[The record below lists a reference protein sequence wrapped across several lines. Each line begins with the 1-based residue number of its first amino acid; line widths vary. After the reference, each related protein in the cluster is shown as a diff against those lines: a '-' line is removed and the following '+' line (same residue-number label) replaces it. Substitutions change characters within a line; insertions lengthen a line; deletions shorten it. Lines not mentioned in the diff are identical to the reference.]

1 MGTEPKGGRGTEPKG
16 GKGGQSLRGE
26 KGTSLRGGQKT
37 MDDSWIKSGQTLSFC
52 ESPMT
57 SSLPFLPPPLFR
69 VLNFF
74 LFFLQTTWRLTSL
87 SFKSLSH
94 ASALSQPVSQPI
106 PHMDS
111 LYNNNPFF
119 SSGFRVRASLKLKP
133 VGRVLKNWM
142 GQG

>member
-1 MGTEPKGGRGTEPKG
+1 M
-16 GKGGQSLRGE
+16 
-26 KGTSLRGGQKT
+26 SLRGGQKT
-37 MDDSWIKSGQTLSFC
+37 TDDSWIKSGQILSFC

-87 SFKSLSH
+87 SFKSLSN

-111 LYNNNPFF
+111 LYYNNPFF
-119 SSGFRVRASLKLKP
+119 SSGFRVCASLKLKP
-133 VGRVLKNWM
+133 VGRVLKK
-142 GQG
+142 

>member
-1 MGTEPKGGRGTEPKG
+1 MT
-16 GKGGQSLRGE
+16 
-26 KGTSLRGGQKT
+26 
-37 MDDSWIKSGQTLSFC
+37 DDGWIKSGQTLSFC

-57 SSLPFLPPPLFR
+57 SSLPFLPPPLLC

-74 LFFLQTTWRLTSL
+74 YSFYRPHGDSL
-87 SFKSLSH
+87 PFHSRVSN

-111 LYNNNPFF
+111 LYYNNPFF

-133 VGRVLKNWM
+133 VGRVLKNRK
-142 GQG
+142 GPRLTVSSVDR

>member
-26 KGTSLRGGQKT
+26 NGTSLRGGQKT

-74 LFFLQTTWRLTSL
+74 LFFTDHVETHFPFIQESL
-87 SFKSLSH
+87 
-94 ASALSQPVSQPI
+94 P
-106 PHMDS
+106 
-111 LYNNNPFF
+111 
-119 SSGFRVRASLKLKP
+119 R
-133 VGRVLKNWM
+133 
-142 GQG
+142 